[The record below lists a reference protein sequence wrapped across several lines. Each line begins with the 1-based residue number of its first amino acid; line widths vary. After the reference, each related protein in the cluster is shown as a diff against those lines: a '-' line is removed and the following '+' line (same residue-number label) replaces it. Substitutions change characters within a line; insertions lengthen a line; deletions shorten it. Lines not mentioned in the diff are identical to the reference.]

1 MNWTAIV
8 LLTIVGLMFIA
19 VEFYLPGLVLGS
31 IGAVLM
37 LFAIAICYSNTGSRN
52 ETIVLFLVEVAL
64 GIGVGYTS
72 IKYFPRT
79 ALGKK
84 MILAKAGIG
93 ASAPADEVKDWIGR
107 EGVAQT
113 VLRPAGMALVG
124 GKRIDV
130 EAESG
135 MIESGSPIK
144 IVAVQRNRLV
154 VRKLDY

>member
-8 LLTIVGLMFIA
+8 LLTVIGLVFIA
-19 VEFYLPGLVLGS
+19 VEFYLPSLVLGS

-37 LFAIAICYSNTGSRN
+37 LFATAVCYSSSGSRN
-52 ETIVLFLVEVAL
+52 ETMVLFLVEIAL
-64 GIGVGYTS
+64 GIGVGYAS
-72 IKYFPRT
+72 IKYFPRST
-79 ALGKK
+79 LGRK
-84 MILAKAGIG
+84 MILAKAGTG

-135 MIESGSPIK
+135 MIESGSLIK
-144 IVAVQRNRLV
+144 IVAVQKNRLV
-154 VRKLDY
+154 VKKLG